1 MRNNHSSDRSIP
13 LPSSIHYEVPLR
25 ILEQKTTFAVSHH
38 AAQRA
43 LAHELVITL
52 RKALSQQRR
61 LEESCR
67 QAGLNVDYQWSLE
80 HPLQETVELQGTIEG
95 APEIS

>member
-1 MRNNHSSDRSIP
+1 MPTNDNSDRSIP

-25 ILEQKTTFAVSHH
+25 ILEQKTSFAASHH
-38 AAQRA
+38 AAQRE
-43 LAHELVITL
+43 LVHELVITL

-67 QAGLNVDYQWSLE
+67 QAGLKVDYQWSLE
-80 HPLQETVELQGTIEG
+80 SPLGEARGIQSEVGHN
-95 APEIS
+95 S